1 MTAAGHRIVRNFI
14 NAPIKEQIVRDMM
27 IFNWNLNAAGTNL
40 VYNYQLE
47 NNDIV
52 IPILHEIHAH
62 ATAAQWRSM
71 TGTNDEAKLRYL
83 KRQIVNFITPLRR
96 VAYARLVPP

>member
-14 NAPIKEQIVRDMM
+14 NAPIREQIVRDMM
-27 IFNWNLNAAGTNL
+27 IFNWNLNAAGTQL
-40 VYNYQLE
+40 VYNFQVE

-52 IPILHEIHAH
+52 IPILAELNQAMSVN
-62 ATAAQWRSM
+62 QYRSLP
-71 TGTNDEAKLRYL
+71 GTNDEAKLRYL

-96 VAYARLVPP
+96 VAHARLTS

>member
-1 MTAAGHRIVRNFI
+1 MTAAGHRIVKQFV

-27 IFNWNLNAAGTNL
+27 IWNWNRNAAGDW

-47 NNDIV
+47 NSDIV
-52 IPILHEIHAH
+52 LPILAELHAH
-62 ATAAQWRSM
+62 LSAAQWRTL

-83 KRQIVNFITPLRR
+83 KRQIVSFVTPLRR
-96 VAYARLVPP
+96 VARLRLTS